1 MAPLAL
7 EGSGTKGEGGLS
19 LGRTGPD
26 HSRPVLVVLYI
37 CIRPCQEEVLAMRI
51 GVLTGGGDAPGLN
64 AAIRAV
70 TRAALREEWEVLGF
84 KNGWL
89 GVLEKDYIEL
99 RRSSVTG
106 ILPRGGT
113 ILGTSRTNP
122 FKRPGGEQQVVE
134 NLKELK
140 VDALIPIGGEDTL
153 GVALRLAPKG
163 VHLVGI
169 PKTID
174 NDLPG
179 TDYSI
184 GFDTA
189 MGVVMDAVDRLHP
202 TAEAHHRV
210 MVLEVM
216 GRDVGWVATLGGL
229 AGGADLI
236 LIPVVPFTLDQVA
249 AHLKR
254 RHGELKRTFS
264 VIIVAEGAKPQDLQ
278 EAIVE
283 ETKVDE
289 FGHARLGGIG
299 HLLAERIEKLTGYET
314 RVTVLGHL
322 QRGGSPSG
330 FDRIL
335 ATRLGVAAV
344 ELVKQGAFGVMVAL
358 KGRQI
363 LSVPLKEGISRTRTV
378 DPEFYK
384 LAQVF
389 Y

>member
-1 MAPLAL
+1 M
-7 EGSGTKGEGGLS
+7 K
-19 LGRTGPD
+19 
-26 HSRPVLVVLYI
+26 
-37 CIRPCQEEVLAMRI
+37 I

-70 TRAALREEWEVLGF
+70 TRKAVQEGWEVIGY

-89 GVLEKDYIEL
+89 GPLQQDYVPLDHE
-99 RRSSVTG
+99 SVMG

-122 FKRPGGEQQVVE
+122 YGRKGGPKQILR
-134 NLKELK
+134 NLDELG

-153 GVALRLAPKG
+153 GVALRLSRQG
-163 VHLVGI
+163 VGLVGV

-174 NDLPG
+174 NNLYG

-189 MGVVMDAVDRLHP
+189 MEVVTNALDRLHT

-210 MVLEVM
+210 MVVEVM
-216 GRDVGWVATLGGL
+216 GRDVGWIATLGGL
-229 AGGADLI
+229 AGGADFI
-236 LIPVVPFTLDQVA
+236 MVPEVPFTLEEIGR
-249 AHLKR
+249 HIRR
-254 RHGELKRTFS
+254 RHEELSRTFS
-264 VIIVAEGAKPQDLQ
+264 VIVVSEGARPRDLPTSEN
-278 EAIVE
+278 EARPA
-283 ETKVDE
+283 DE
-289 FGHARLGGIG
+289 FGHPSLGGVG
-299 HLLAERIEKLTGYET
+299 QLLARELQALTGYEA

-322 QRGGSPSG
+322 QRGGSPTG

-344 ELVKQGAFGVMVAL
+344 EQIKEGTFGVMVAL
-358 KGRQI
+358 NQNRI
-363 LSVPLKEGISRTRTV
+363 TYLPLEEVLQQSKSL
-378 DPEFYK
+378 DPELYE
-384 LAQVF
+384 LAQAF